1 MGALL
6 MALEQIRMSVSVS
19 DSIEMPVSVVQI

>member
-19 DSIEMPVSVVQI
+19 DSIEMRMCRSR

>member
-6 MALEQIRMSVSVS
+6 MALEQIRMSVSVF
-19 DSIEMPVSVVQI
+19 DSIEMRMCRSR